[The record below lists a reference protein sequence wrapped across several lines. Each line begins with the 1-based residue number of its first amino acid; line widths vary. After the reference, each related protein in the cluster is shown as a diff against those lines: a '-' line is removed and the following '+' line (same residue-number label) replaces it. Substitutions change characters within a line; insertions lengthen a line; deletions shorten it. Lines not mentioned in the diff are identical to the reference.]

1 MAAAVV
7 ALLLLSNPAAA
18 DERDE
23 LDKTG
28 RRLGQVEAVL
38 GDARADAG
46 AVADAVDAAEVAVAV
61 VRARLATAT
70 AELGAARRRRADALV
85 ALEAATDEVGRQEA
99 RLAWQVRRAY
109 MTGGVSGLSVV
120 VQANDLRDLME
131 RAVTLSYVIRAD
143 QDVLGRLELARRRS
157 VRLHQAMVE
166 AEQDRTAAEA
176 KVRRQLAEL
185 EQVRAVRQDAKH
197 QLDARVA
204 RLAGAAAALRRRSA
218 ELRRLIHQEELARQ
232 RAAAAARA
240 AAARAGGGGPPAGG
254 SAGGSGRRC
263 DLSGTSAAERWI
275 ILRES
280 SGDPTADNPTSTA
293 FGLGQLLLGNRILY
307 LGHHYATTDCG
318 RQLWAFRAYVQR
330 PLRHRHPGQGLLA
343 DQRLVLTGEP
353 AGTKRAP
360 RCAGPLDERDDP
372 TASPCGKELREVIGG
387 VSSNFWPGAALG
399 VEGEHRFKGGHLP
412 LDVVGQLNG
421 RVGCRLLL
429 RAGRDVTL
437 VIDEGQQDR
446 TAVMEPAVP
455 LQGQGI
461 AAREGAALLHDGLPD
476 RCADRSQAL
485 GGRLGHAAGWRH
497 GMCVMA
503 GA

>member
-7 ALLLLSNPAAA
+7 ALLLLSHPAAA

-23 LDKTG
+23 LDKTR
-28 RRLGQVEAVL
+28 RRLGQVETVL

-46 AVADAVDAAEVAVAV
+46 AVADALAAAEVAVAV
-61 VRARLATAT
+61 VRARLAAAT
-70 AELGAARRRRADALV
+70 AELEAARRRRADALV

-99 RLAWQVRRAY
+99 RLAWQIRRAY

-131 RAVTLSYVIRAD
+131 RAVTLGYVIRAD

-218 ELRRLIHQEELARQ
+218 ELRRLIRQEELARQ

-240 AAARAGGGGPPAGG
+240 AAARVGGGGPPAGG

-307 LGHHYATTDCG
+307 LGRDYATTDCG
-318 RQLWAFRAYVQR
+318 RQLWAFRAYVR
-330 PLRHRHPGQGLLA
+330 DRY
-343 DQRLVLTGEP
+343 
-353 AGTKRAP
+353 GTATRAK
-360 RCAGPLDERDDP
+360 A
-372 TASPCGKELREVIGG
+372 
-387 VSSNFWPGAALG
+387 FWQA
-399 VEGEHRFKGGHLP
+399 
-412 LDVVGQLNG
+412 NG
-421 RVGCRLLL
+421 
-429 RAGRDVTL
+429 
-437 VIDEGQQDR
+437 
-446 TAVMEPAVP
+446 
-455 LQGQGI
+455 
-461 AAREGAALLHDGLPD
+461 
-476 RCADRSQAL
+476 
-485 GGRLGHAAGWRH
+485 WY
-497 GMCVMA
+497 
-503 GA
+503 

>member
-1 MAAAVV
+1 MPTRSGTVALVAAVM
-7 ALLLLSNPAAA
+7 ALLLLSHPVAA

-46 AVADAVDAAEVAVAV
+46 AVADALDAAEVAVAV

-70 AELGAARRRRADALV
+70 AELASARRRRAVALV

-99 RLAWQVRRAY
+99 RLAIQVRGAY

-131 RAVTLSYVIRAD
+131 RAVTLGYVIRAD
-143 QDVLGRLELARRRS
+143 QDALRRLELARRRS

-185 EQVRAVRQDAKH
+185 DQVRAVRQDAKH

-204 RLAGAAAALRRRSA
+204 RLAGTAAALRRRSA
-218 ELRRLIHQEELARQ
+218 ELRRLIRQEELARQ

-240 AAARAGGGGPPAGG
+240 AAARAGGGEPPAGG
-254 SAGGSGRRC
+254 SVGGSGRRC
-263 DLSGTSAAERWI
+263 DLSGTTAAERWI

-318 RQLWAFRAYVQR
+318 RQLWAFRAYVR
-330 PLRHRHPGQGLLA
+330 DRY
-343 DQRLVLTGEP
+343 
-353 AGTKRAP
+353 GTATRAK
-360 RCAGPLDERDDP
+360 A
-372 TASPCGKELREVIGG
+372 
-387 VSSNFWPGAALG
+387 FW
-399 VEGEHRFKGGHLP
+399 
-412 LDVVGQLNG
+412 QTNG
-421 RVGCRLLL
+421 
-429 RAGRDVTL
+429 
-437 VIDEGQQDR
+437 
-446 TAVMEPAVP
+446 
-455 LQGQGI
+455 
-461 AAREGAALLHDGLPD
+461 
-476 RCADRSQAL
+476 
-485 GGRLGHAAGWRH
+485 WY
-497 GMCVMA
+497 
-503 GA
+503 